1 MKKRPTKA
9 AKPASKGATAPA
21 TEKRRGGAPAA
32 TAGLSEGLPL
42 EDWTIRVAF
51 SSLMDRCA
59 AEDIEGD
66 IARLET
72 KEVFLEMLEAIFQ
85 AAQKNPKLKG
95 PAWAGGLLAEVLSA
109 LEKHCPTLEEN
120 PAFAARYS
128 KLKSY
133 RIPPTPLWPWI
144 ERAYQRMNFVVD
156 WNLGLHPFSKI
167 SSAEQAIPATLDKI
181 QGMGED
187 EAAREMFNRIIWPI
201 LRSWDAEIRAE
212 DWFEPLA
219 RHAKGC
225 EVRNITLPLLKSE
238 FMRVWKVFIDRPE
251 GRLNRIERPQ

>member
-1 MKKRPTKA
+1 MKKKTRARTQ
-9 AKPASKGATAPA
+9 TA
-21 TEKRRGGAPAA
+21 TEKRRGGPSAA
-32 TAGLSEGLPL
+32 KAGLPEGLPM
-42 EDWTIRVAF
+42 EDWTIRSAF
-51 SSLMDRCA
+51 ASLMDRCA

-72 KEVFLEMLEAIFQ
+72 KEVFFWMLEAIFQ

-109 LEKHCPTLEEN
+109 MEKNIPMLESN
-120 PAFAARYS
+120 PAFAARYN

-144 ERAYQRMNFVVD
+144 ESAYRRMQFVVEWD
-156 WNLGLHPFSKI
+156 CGLHPLAQI
-167 SSAEQAIPATLDKI
+167 SSAEKGIPAALDKI
-181 QGMGED
+181 QGKGED
-187 EAAREMFNRIIWPI
+187 EAKGEMFNCIIWPI

-212 DWFEPLA
+212 DWFEQLA
-219 RHAKGC
+219 RRAKGC
-225 EVRNITLPLLKSE
+225 DVRNITLPLLKSE
-238 FMRVWKVFIDRPE
+238 FRRVWKVFIDRPE